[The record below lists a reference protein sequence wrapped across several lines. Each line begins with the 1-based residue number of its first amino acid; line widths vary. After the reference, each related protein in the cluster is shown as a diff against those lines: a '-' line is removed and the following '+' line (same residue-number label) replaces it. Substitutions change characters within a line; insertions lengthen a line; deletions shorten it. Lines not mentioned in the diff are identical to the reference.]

1 MNVGRCGGSCTGL
14 SRRAWVAGRSVATVD
29 AAAGDG
35 TDRCARGAVAG
46 AEFHWDAVA
55 AAVCGR
61 GAASAGVDSSP
72 ARVTQTAAVPAMR
85 PAVPLGTRPGSAK
98 R

>member
-1 MNVGRCGGSCTGL
+1 MADGVSAGL
-14 SRRAWVAGRSVATVD
+14 VTDAEAGEHALDVV

-35 TDRCARGAVAG
+35 TDRCAR
-46 AEFHWDAVA
+46 DAVA

-72 ARVTQTAAVPAMR
+72 ARVTQTAAAPVMR
-85 PAVPLGTRPGSAK
+85 QAVPLGTRPGSAK